1 MIKEGNEVNNKMSVT
16 ELKSSDSTVHT
27 IAHSHNYGAKLE
39 KGEIQS
45 VRKHTQEFNN
55 AGILLLN
62 TACQYQGE
70 SSFDSKPQ
78 SQETR
83 ANMLRSVAV
92 RGINQVS

>member
-1 MIKEGNEVNNKMSVT
+1 MIKEGNEVNNKISVT

-39 KGEIQS
+39 KREVQS
-45 VRKHTQEFNN
+45 VRKHTQEFNS
-55 AGILLLN
+55 AGMLSLN
-62 TACQYQGE
+62 TACQYQEE

-78 SQETR
+78 SQETGG
-83 ANMLRSVAV
+83 NMLRSVAV